1 MRLWIGAR
9 VAAVLLV
16 AFMLM
21 VAGPVAANGV
31 AFDDL
36 PTWNWS
42 WEYVQGVVAAGI
54 AQGYDDGYYRPGTVV
69 TRDQMAVYVARALCG
84 GDEYVPTGPATAS
97 FEDVPNTGYG
107 DAGTDPHWAL
117 KYVEYAVEA
126 GVVAGYDDGYYRP
139 DADVTRGQMAAF
151 MARAMCGGEEY
162 VPLATGDPS
171 FPDVGL
177 DSWCYDYVEYIA
189 GEGVT
194 QGYPDGLYYPDVPCS
209 RDQMAV
215 YICRAFDLPL
225 PPSPYDITE
234 HFPLGGEDTWVYE
247 TPEGVYT
254 KTISGVLDLFGFTYA
269 GLVNQDRGDIEYWR
283 VAPEGLY
290 LGGRY
295 EPEEGT
301 VSFDPALYIANGLFA
316 SDSDNQTS
324 TAYLDGETE
333 LGPVQFGWQFV
344 GVETVTVPAGTF
356 EDCMKLQVTMYMGGE
371 PDQFHIWAAKGVGI
385 VKLDSGSFGGDW
397 WEVLLS
403 AEVGRASY
411 PTNVGPFTMADYY
424 PLDVG
429 NTWVYESTDGDN
441 VVQVVGLDDVGGID
455 AARMVEGPAMDT
467 PDARYFAVI
476 DGALCFVGEYDG
488 DSGQVTTLSPPIAF
502 PTAAS
507 IGDSGVETAE
517 ASVDGTPAG
526 TVTLEWAVVGAGSAT
541 TTAGTF
547 TDCVKLRIAITDPS
561 DEKTESY
568 SWMALGVG
576 PVKEDE
582 RPFGG
587 TWWTELKEADIGS
600 VHYPTAGQT
609 FDIQEYADFTVG
621 NTWDYGAATWTVTG
635 TIDDGG
641 KTWAAW
647 ESSTGEVR
655 YWRTDETGAYFLGY
669 DYGGTE
675 ERYDPPFHIP
685 GGLAPGDSGTQTSD
699 ILIDGTPVGTT
710 YFAYSFD
717 GIEAFATE
725 AGLFGDCMAVGWG
738 ESSSPDP
745 SASTT
750 LLWARSVGIVGS
762 QVSTSTVEMVSAEID
777 GRQYP
782 PDEMVFDVTD
792 YFPLEIGNAWS
803 TIWQGEGWYGAE
815 RVLVPSTED
824 LSGLGVTDTV
834 YRVIRYMADTADGA
848 DFWASLPT
856 GLARYGHWDPGTT
869 IAVYPPLVTPN
880 GISIGDSDSGT
891 SAAYIWEVDLWAY
904 AGSISATWELVAAG
918 PVATSA
924 GYFPDCILLRYDI
937 TPPGEDTMIHYVW
950 LAKGIGPVMESEAGE
965 GEWSEITG
973 ATIGGVTT
981 PADPAP
987 ATKET
992 ATITAGASLGFDF
1005 SAGAMAALPDDQDLT
1020 YIYTSVT
1027 EAVMESFASDGISRY
1042 IGYGDWDFLSLYT
1055 YSTFLPPD
1063 WDLHGWT
1070 WWQSASVL
1078 DATWDNIDDSVVV
1091 KTRDGNY
1098 ALVHV
1103 VAATGIGLDIE
1114 YVYPYGW
1121 FGWD

>member
-1 MRLWIGAR
+1 MRLRIGIR

-16 AFMLM
+16 AFLLTA
-21 VAGPVAANGV
+21 AGPVAAETV
-31 AFDDL
+31 EFDDL

-54 AQGYDDGYYRPGTVV
+54 AQGYDDGYYRPETVV
-69 TRDQMAVYVARALCG
+69 TRDQMAVYVARGLCG

-107 DAGTDPHWAL
+107 DGGTDPHWAF

-139 DADVTRGQMAAF
+139 DFAVTRGQMAAF

-194 QGYPDGLYYPDVPCS
+194 QGYADGLYYPDVECS

-215 YICRAFDLPL
+215 YICRAFDLPM
-225 PPSPYDITE
+225 PPSPYDITD

-254 KTISGVLDLFGFTYA
+254 KTISGVLDLFGVTYA
-269 GLVNQDRGDIEYWR
+269 GMVNQDQGDIEYWR

-290 LGGRY
+290 QGGQY
-295 EPEEGT
+295 EPDEGT
-301 VSFDPALYIANGLFA
+301 VSFNPALYIANGLFA
-316 SDSDNQTS
+316 SDTGNQTS
-324 TAYLDGETE
+324 TAYLDGDTE
-333 LGPVQFGWQFV
+333 LGPLQFGWEFV

-356 EDCMKLQVTMYMGGE
+356 EDCMKLHVTMYMSGH
-371 PDQFHIWAAKGVGI
+371 PDEFYIWAAKGVGV
-385 VKLDSGSFGGDW
+385 VKVDSGAFGGED

-403 AEVGRASY
+403 ADVGGASY
-411 PTNVGPFTMADYY
+411 PTNVGPFTTADYY
-424 PLDVG
+424 PIEVG
-429 NTWVYESTDGDN
+429 NTWVYDGADGDE
-441 VVQVVGLDDVGGID
+441 VVQIVGLDDVGGID
-455 AARMVEGPAMDT
+455 AARMAQGPTMDT
-467 PDARYFAVI
+467 PDAKYFAVI
-476 DGALCFVGEYDG
+476 DGSLCFVGEYDG
-488 DSGQVTTLSPPIAF
+488 DSGQVMTLSPPIAF
-502 PTAAS
+502 PLVAS
-507 IGDSGVETAE
+507 IGDSGVATAQ
-517 ASVDGTPAG
+517 ASVDGTPVG
-526 TVTLEWAVVGAGSAT
+526 TVTFEWAIVGAGSVT

-547 TDCVKLRIAITDPS
+547 SDCLKLRLAITAPL
-561 DEKTESY
+561 EERTELY

-587 TWWTELKEADIGS
+587 TWWTELKWADIGS

-609 FDIQEYADFTVG
+609 FDIQDYADYTVG
-621 NTWDYGAATWTVTG
+621 NTWDYGSATHTVTG
-635 TIDDGG
+635 TLDYGG
-641 KTWAAW
+641 HTWAAV
-647 ESSTGEVR
+647 ESTTGETK
-655 YWRTDETGAYFLGY
+655 YWRTDETGLYHLGY
-669 DYGGTE
+669 DYEGVE

-685 GGLAPGDSGTQTSD
+685 AGLAPGDSGTQTSD
-699 ILIDGTPVGTT
+699 LLIDDTPVGTK
-710 YFAYSFD
+710 YFAYSFED
-717 GIEAFATE
+717 IQAASIEA
-725 AGLFGDCMAVGWG
+725 GSFGDCMKIGWG

-745 SASTT
+745 GTSET
-750 LLWARSVGIVGS
+750 LFWARSVGLVKA
-762 QVSTSTVEMVSAEID
+762 QVSASATGIISAEVA

-782 PDEMVFDVTD
+782 PDEMVFEVTD
-792 YFPLEIGNAWS
+792 YFPLEVGNTWA
-803 TIWQGEGWYGAE
+803 TMWQGDGWYGAE
-815 RVLVPSTED
+815 WILVPSTED

-834 YRVIRYMADTADGA
+834 YRVIRYMDDAADGA

-856 GLARYGHWDPGTT
+856 GLARYGHWDPGVT
-869 IAVYPPLVTPN
+869 IAVNPPLVTPN

-891 SAAYIWEVDLWAY
+891 STVYVWEVDHWES
-904 AGSISATWELVAAG
+904 AGSISGAWELVAAG

-924 GYFPDCILLRYDI
+924 GYFPDCILLRYEI
-937 TPPGEDTMIHYVW
+937 TLPGEEAMILYLW
-950 LAKGIGPVMESEAGE
+950 LANGIGPVMEFESGE

-973 ATIGGVTT
+973 ATIGGTTT
-981 PADPAP
+981 PADPTP
-987 ATKET
+987 AAVET
-992 ATITAGASLGFDF
+992 ATITPGASLGFDF

-1020 YIYTSVT
+1020 YIYTSAT
-1027 EAVMESFASDGISRY
+1027 DAVVEGFASDGVSRY
-1042 IGYGDWDFLSLYT
+1042 VGHGEWDFLSLHT

-1063 WDLHGWT
+1063 WDLLGWT

-1078 DATWDNIDDSVVV
+1078 DETWDSIDSSIVV

-1103 VAATGIGLDIE
+1103 VDATGGGLDIE

>member
-1 MRLWIGAR
+1 MRLWIGVR
-9 VAAVLLV
+9 VAIVLLV
-16 AFMLM
+16 ALLLTA
-21 VAGPVAANGV
+21 AGPVAAETV
-31 AFDDL
+31 EFDDL

-84 GDEYVPTGPATAS
+84 GDEYVPTGPATAT

-107 DAGTDPHWAL
+107 DTGTDPHWAF
-117 KYVEYAVEA
+117 KYVEHAVEA
-126 GVVAGYDDGYYRP
+126 DVVAGYDDGYYRP
-139 DADVTRGQMAAF
+139 DAEVTRGQMAAF
-151 MARAMCGGEEY
+151 MARAMCGGEEH
-162 VPLATGDPS
+162 VPLATGGPS

-177 DSWCYDYVEYIA
+177 DYWCYDYVEYIA

-225 PPSPYDITE
+225 PPAPYDVTD
-234 HFPLGGEDTWVYE
+234 HFPLGGGDQWLYE

-254 KTISGVLDLFGFTYA
+254 KTISGVLDLFGVTYA
-269 GLVNQDRGDIEYWR
+269 ALVNQDQGDIEYWR

-290 LGGRY
+290 QGGRY
-295 EPEEGT
+295 EPEQGT
-301 VSFDPALYIANGLFA
+301 IGFNPALYIANGLFA
-316 SDSDNQTS
+316 SDSDSQTS
-324 TAYLDGETE
+324 TAYLDEETE
-333 LGPVQFGWQFV
+333 LGPLQFSWQFV

-356 EDCMKLQVTMYMGGE
+356 EDCMKLHVTVYMGGE
-371 PDQFHIWAAKGVGI
+371 PDEFYIWAAKGVGI
-385 VKLDSGSFGGDW
+385 VKLDSGSFGGDR

-403 AEVGRASY
+403 AEVGGASY
-411 PTNVGPFTMADYY
+411 PTNVGPFTIADYY
-424 PLDVG
+424 PLEVG
-429 NTWVYESTDGDN
+429 NTWVCDSTDGDN
-441 VVQVVGLDDVGGID
+441 VVQIVGLDDIGGID
-455 AARMVEGPAMDT
+455 AARMAEGPTMDT

-476 DGALCFVGEYDG
+476 DGALCFVGEYYG
-488 DSGQVTTLSPPIAF
+488 DSGQVMTLSPPIAF
-502 PTAAS
+502 PIVAN
-507 IGDSGVETAE
+507 IGDAGVETAQ
-517 ASVDGTPAG
+517 ASVNGTPVG
-526 TVTLEWAVVGAGSAT
+526 TVTFEWAIVGAGSVT
-541 TTAGTF
+541 TAAGTF
-547 TDCVKLRIAITDPS
+547 SDCLKLRIGITDPF
-561 DEKTESY
+561 DDTTEAY

-587 TWWTELKEADIGS
+587 TWWKELKEADIGS

-609 FDIQEYADFTVG
+609 FDIQDYADYTVG
-621 NTWDYGAATWTVTG
+621 NTWDYESATLTVTG
-635 TIDDGG
+635 TLDYGG
-641 KTWAAW
+641 HTWAAV
-647 ESSTGEVR
+647 ESTSSETD
-655 YWRTDETGAYFLGY
+655 YWRADETGLYRLGY
-669 DYGGTE
+669 DYGGVE

-685 GGLAPGDSGTQTSD
+685 AGLAPGDSGTQTSD
-699 ILIDGTPVGTT
+699 ILIDGTPVGTK
-710 YFAYSFD
+710 YFAYSFED
-717 GIEAFATE
+717 IQAVSIE
-725 AGLFGDCMAVGWG
+725 AGLFGDCMKIGWG
-738 ESSSPDP
+738 QSSSPDP
-745 SASTT
+745 GTSEM
-750 LLWARSVGIVGS
+750 LFWARSIGIVGDEI
-762 QVSTSTVEMVSAEID
+762 STSTIGMVSADIA

-792 YFPLEIGNAWS
+792 YFPLDIGNAWS

-834 YRVIRYMADTADGA
+834 YRVLRYMGEAADGA
-848 DFWASLPT
+848 DFWASLPA
-856 GLARYGHWDPGTT
+856 GLARYGHWDPGMT
-869 IAVYPPLVTPN
+869 IAVNPPLVTPN
-880 GISIGDSDSGT
+880 GISIGDSDSDT
-891 SAAYIWEVDLWAY
+891 SAAYMWVVDHWAY
-904 AGSISATWELVAAG
+904 GGSISGAWELVAAG

-937 TPPGEDTMIHYVW
+937 TPPGEDAMIQYVW
-950 LAKGIGPVMESEAGE
+950 LAKGIGPVMELEAGE

-973 ATIGGVTT
+973 ATISTVTT

-987 ATKET
+987 ATVET

-1020 YIYTSVT
+1020 YIYTSAT
-1027 EAVMESFASDGISRY
+1027 DAMMESFASDGISRS
-1042 IGYGDWDFLSLYT
+1042 IGYGDWEFFSVYT

-1070 WWQSASVL
+1070 WWGSASVL

-1091 KTRDGNY
+1091 KTQDGNY

-1103 VAATGIGLDIE
+1103 VAATGVGMDIE